1 MSALHV
7 IRASLAANV
16 RAALTGPSGGPPGR
30 RAYIAI
36 GAIVGTAN
44 FIINI
49 IQTGSAVTSADLTC
63 MLLALAV
70 LMATPLRPA
79 PGAAAY
85 LLLWLVMLAL
95 PDTHVTDMMMTKA
108 AFFIF
113 LGRFLRFWP
122 GLAITLVS
130 LLALLL
136 KIAVLAA
143 PMDGVY
149 SFLFFVFMALAF
161 FPTGVLL
168 RATEAARLA
177 DSQRAA
183 ARLEDMRLEIA
194 REMHDLVAYSMSQT
208 ALRAQR
214 AATDASYPPEVR
226 EEFMALESTASDA
239 LHELRLLLR
248 TLRQTEPALGRSI
261 ETSTGLG
268 HAVTDLGEAI
278 RVISDDIAA
287 AGFKVTYRCLGE
299 ARPSRLQATTL
310 SRVAREMSA
319 NIIRHGDPASPV
331 TVTLSLGPEVIRLV
345 TTNGVGSAVPRLPR
359 SGVGVLGMRER
370 LAAIDGTLTTLAE
383 DNAWITTATIPLP
396 APRTHP
402 TPLEKTA

>member
-7 IRASLAANV
+7 IRASLAANI
-16 RAALTGPSGGPPGR
+16 RTALTGPSGGPPGR
-30 RAYIAI
+30 RAYIVI

-44 FIINI
+44 FTINI

-63 MLLALAV
+63 MVLALAV
-70 LMATPLRPA
+70 LMVTPLRPA

-95 PDTHVTDMMMTKA
+95 PDTHVTNMMMTKA

-122 GLAITLVS
+122 GLTITLVS

-136 KIAVLAA
+136 KIAVLSA

-214 AATDASYPPEVR
+214 AATDTSYPPQVR

-278 RVISDDIAA
+278 RIISDDIAA
-287 AGFKVTYRCLGE
+287 AGFEVTYRCLGE
-299 ARPSRLQATTL
+299 AHPSRLQATTL

-319 NIIRHGDPASPV
+319 NIIRHGDPSSPV
-331 TVTLSLGPEVIRLV
+331 TVTLGLGPEVLRLV

-370 LAAIDGTLTTLAE
+370 LAAINGTLTTLAE

-396 APRTHP
+396 TPRTHP

>member
-7 IRASLAANV
+7 IRASLAANI
-16 RAALTGPSGGPPGR
+16 RTALTGPSGGPPGR

-36 GAIVGTAN
+36 GAIAGIAN
-44 FIINI
+44 LVVNI
-49 IQTGSAVTSADLTC
+49 MQTGSAVTPADLTC
-63 MLLALAV
+63 MVLALAV

-95 PDTHVTDMMMTKA
+95 PDTHVTNMMMTKA

-122 GLAITLVS
+122 GLTITLVS

-136 KIAVLAA
+136 KIAVLSA

-149 SFLFFVFMALAF
+149 TFLFFVFMALAF
-161 FPTGVLL
+161 FPTGILL

-214 AATDASYPPEVR
+214 AATDTSYPPQVR

-278 RVISDDIAA
+278 RIISDDIAA
-287 AGFKVTYRCLGE
+287 AGFEVTYRCLGE
-299 ARPSRLQATTL
+299 AHPSRLQATTL

-331 TVTLSLGPEVIRLV
+331 TVTLGLGPEVLRLV

-370 LAAIDGTLTTLAE
+370 LAAINGTLTTLAE

-396 APRTHP
+396 TPRTHP

>member
-7 IRASLAANV
+7 IRASLAANA

-30 RAYIAI
+30 RVYVII
-36 GAIVGTAN
+36 GAVAGIAN
-44 FIINI
+44 LMINI
-49 IQTGSAVTSADLTC
+49 IQTGSAVTSADLAC
-63 MLLALAV
+63 MTLALIL
-70 LMATPLRPA
+70 LMATPLRPI
-79 PGAAAY
+79 PGVAVY

-95 PDTHVTDMMMTKA
+95 PDAHVTDMMMTKA

-113 LGRFLRFWP
+113 LGRFLRFWT

-130 LLALLL
+130 LLTLLL
-136 KIAVLAA
+136 KIAILAA
-143 PMDGVY
+143 PIDGVHT
-149 SFLFFVFMALAF
+149 FLFFVLMALAF

-168 RATEAARLA
+168 RTAEAARLA

-214 AATDASYPPEVR
+214 AAADASYPPEVR

-287 AGFKVTYRCLGE
+287 AGFEVTYRCLGE

-396 APRTHP
+396 TPRTHP

>member
-7 IRASLAANV
+7 IRASLAANI
-16 RAALTGPSGGPPGR
+16 RTALTGPSGGPPGR
-30 RAYIAI
+30 RAYIVI

-44 FIINI
+44 FTINI

-63 MLLALAV
+63 MVLALAV
-70 LMATPLRPA
+70 LMVTPLRPA

-95 PDTHVTDMMMTKA
+95 PDTHVTNMMMTKA

-122 GLAITLVS
+122 GLTITLVS

-136 KIAVLAA
+136 KIAVLSA

-214 AATDASYPPEVR
+214 AAADTNYPPEVR

-278 RVISDDIAA
+278 RVISDDITA
-287 AGFKVTYRCLGE
+287 AGFEVTYRCLGE

-331 TVTLSLGPEVIRLV
+331 TVTLSLGPEVLRLV
-345 TTNGVGSAVPRLPR
+345 TTNGVSSSVPRLPR

-396 APRTHP
+396 TPRTHP

>member
-7 IRASLAANV
+7 IRASLAANA
-16 RAALTGPSGGPPGR
+16 RAALTGSSGGPPGR
-30 RAYIAI
+30 RVYIAI
-36 GAIVGTAN
+36 GAVAGVVN
-44 FIINI
+44 LVINI
-49 IQTGSAVTSADLTC
+49 IQAGTVTLTDIIC
-63 MLLALAV
+63 TVLALAV
-70 LMATPLRPA
+70 LIVTPLRPV
-79 PGAAAY
+79 PGATAY
-85 LLLWLVMLAL
+85 LLLWLVALAL
-95 PDTHVTDMMMTKA
+95 PDAHVTNMLMTKA

-136 KIAVLAA
+136 KIAVLSA

-214 AATDASYPPEVR
+214 AATDANYPPEVR

-287 AGFKVTYRCLGE
+287 AGFEVTYRCLGE

-331 TVTLSLGPEVIRLV
+331 TVTLSLGPEVLRLV
-345 TTNGVGSAVPRLPR
+345 TTNGVNSSVPRLPR

-396 APRTHP
+396 TPRTHP

>member
-7 IRASLAANV
+7 IRASLAANI
-16 RAALTGPSGGPPGR
+16 RTALTGPSGGPPGR
-30 RAYIAI
+30 RAYVVI

-49 IQTGSAVTSADLTC
+49 IQTKTVTLADIIC
-63 MLLALAV
+63 MVLALAA
-70 LMATPLRPA
+70 LMVTPLRPA

-95 PDTHVTDMMMTKA
+95 PNAHVTNMLMTKA

-136 KIAVLAA
+136 KIAILAA
-143 PMDGVY
+143 PIDGVY

-161 FPTGVLL
+161 FPTGILL

-214 AATDASYPPEVR
+214 AATDTSYPPQVR

-287 AGFKVTYRCLGE
+287 AGFEVTYRCLGE

-331 TVTLSLGPEVIRLV
+331 TVTLSLGPEVLRLV
-345 TTNGVGSAVPRLPR
+345 TTNGVSSSVPRLPR

-396 APRTHP
+396 TPRTHP

>member
-7 IRASLAANV
+7 IRASLAANI
-16 RAALTGPSGGPPGR
+16 RTALTGPSGGPPGR

-36 GAIVGTAN
+36 GAIAGIAN
-44 FIINI
+44 LVVNI
-49 IQTGSAVTSADLTC
+49 MQTGSAVTPADLAC
-63 MLLALAV
+63 MVLALIV
-70 LMATPLRPA
+70 LIATPLRPV
-79 PGAAAY
+79 PGIAAY
-85 LLLWLVMLAL
+85 LLLWLVMLTL
-95 PDTHVTDMMMTKA
+95 PDAHVTNMLMTKA

-122 GLAITLVS
+122 GLTITLVS

-161 FPTGVLL
+161 FPTGILL

-214 AATDASYPPEVR
+214 AAADTTYPAAAR
-226 EEFMALESTASDA
+226 KEFAALETTAADA

-248 TLRQTEPALGRSI
+248 TLRRAAPELAPDVTQGVG
-261 ETSTGLG
+261 TSNV
-268 HAVTDLGEAI
+268 VTDLGAAV
-278 RVISDDIAA
+278 RAVSDDIAA
-287 AGFKVTYRCLGE
+287 AGFDVTYRCRGNISPT
-299 ARPSRLQATTL
+299 RSQASTL
-310 SRVAREMSA
+310 SRVAREMGA
-319 NIIRHGDPASPV
+319 NVVRHAEPNAPV
-331 TVTLSLGPEVIRLV
+331 TLTLRLGPEVIRLV
-345 TTNGVGSAVPRLPR
+345 STNRIRVAPGDLPR
-359 SGVGVLGMRER
+359 SGSGVLGMRER
-370 LAAIDGTLTTLAE
+370 LTAIGGELTTLT
-383 DNAWITTATIPLP
+383 DDGSWIVTATVPVSGTRAL
-396 APRTHP
+396 APGD
-402 TPLEKTA
+402 ES

>member
-7 IRASLAANV
+7 IRASLAANI
-16 RAALTGPSGGPPGR
+16 RTALTGPSGGPPGR
-30 RAYIAI
+30 RAYIVI

-44 FIINI
+44 FTINI

-63 MLLALAV
+63 MVLALAV

-95 PDTHVTDMMMTKA
+95 PDTHVTNMMMTKA

-122 GLAITLVS
+122 GLTITLVS

-214 AATDASYPPEVR
+214 AATDTSYPPQVR

-278 RVISDDIAA
+278 RVISDDITA
-287 AGFKVTYRCLGE
+287 AGFEVTYRCLGE

-396 APRTHP
+396 TPRTHP

>member
-7 IRASLAANV
+7 IRASLAANA
-16 RAALTGPSGGPPGR
+16 RAALTGSSGGPPGR
-30 RAYIAI
+30 RVYIAI
-36 GAIVGTAN
+36 GAVAGVVN
-44 FIINI
+44 LVINI
-49 IQTGSAVTSADLTC
+49 IQAGTVTLTDIIC
-63 MLLALAV
+63 TVLALAV
-70 LMATPLRPA
+70 LIVTPLRPV
-79 PGAAAY
+79 PGATAY
-85 LLLWLVMLAL
+85 LLLWLVALAL
-95 PDTHVTDMMMTKA
+95 PDAHVTNMLMTKA

-136 KIAVLAA
+136 KIAVLSA

-214 AATDASYPPEVR
+214 AATDANYPPEVR

-278 RVISDDIAA
+278 RIISDDIAA
-287 AGFKVTYRCLGE
+287 AGFEVTYRCLGE

-331 TVTLSLGPEVIRLV
+331 TVTLSLGPEVLRLV
-345 TTNGVGSAVPRLPR
+345 TTNGVNSSVPRLPR

-396 APRTHP
+396 TPRTHP

>member
-7 IRASLAANV
+7 IRASLAANI
-16 RAALTGPSGGPPGR
+16 RTALTGPSGGPPGR
-30 RAYIAI
+30 RAYIVI

-44 FIINI
+44 FTINI

-63 MLLALAV
+63 MVLALAV
-70 LMATPLRPA
+70 LMVTPLRPA

-95 PDTHVTDMMMTKA
+95 PDTHVTNMMMTKA

-122 GLAITLVS
+122 GLTITLVS

-136 KIAVLAA
+136 KIAVLSA

-214 AATDASYPPEVR
+214 AATDTSYPPQVR

-278 RVISDDIAA
+278 RVISDDITA
-287 AGFKVTYRCLGE
+287 AGFEVTYRCLGE

-370 LAAIDGTLTTLAE
+370 LAAINGTLTTLAE

-396 APRTHP
+396 TPRTHP

>member
-30 RAYIAI
+30 LAYVII
-36 GAIVGTAN
+36 GAVVGTAN
-44 FIINI
+44 FVINI
-49 IQTGSAVTSADLTC
+49 IQTKTVTLADIIC
-63 MLLALAV
+63 MVLALAA
-70 LMATPLRPA
+70 LMAAPLRPV
-79 PGAAAY
+79 PGTTAY
-85 LLLWLVMLAL
+85 LLLWLVALAL
-95 PDTHVTDMMMTKA
+95 PDTHVTNMMMTKA

-136 KIAVLAA
+136 KIAVLSA

-149 SFLFFVFMALAF
+149 TFLFFVFMALAF
-161 FPTGVLL
+161 FPTGILL

-214 AATDASYPPEVR
+214 AAADTSYPEAAR
-226 EEFMALESTASDA
+226 KDFAALEVTAADA

-248 TLRQTEPALGRSI
+248 TLRRATPELALDVAQT
-261 ETSTGLG
+261 TGLG
-268 HAVTDLGEAI
+268 HVVTDLGAAV
-278 RVISDDIAA
+278 RAVSDDIAV
-287 AGFKVTYRCLGE
+287 AGFDVTYQCRGS
-299 ARPSRLQATTL
+299 ASPTRSQASTL
-310 SRVAREMSA
+310 SRVVREMGA
-319 NIIRHGDPASPV
+319 NIVRHAEPHAPV
-331 TVTLSLGPEVIRLV
+331 TMTLRLGPDAIRLV
-345 TTNGVGSAVPRLPR
+345 STNRIRTTPGDLPR
-359 SGVGVLGMRER
+359 SGSGVLGMRER
-370 LAAIDGTLTTLAE
+370 LTAIGGELTTLA
-383 DNAWITTATIPLP
+383 DDGSWIVTATVPVDNSRTPLP
-396 APRTHP
+396 GGDS
-402 TPLEKTA
+402 

>member
-36 GAIVGTAN
+36 GAIAGIAN
-44 FIINI
+44 LVVNI
-49 IQTGSAVTSADLTC
+49 MQTGSAVTPADLAC
-63 MLLALAV
+63 MVLALIV
-70 LMATPLRPA
+70 LIATPLRPV
-79 PGAAAY
+79 PGIAAY
-85 LLLWLVMLAL
+85 LLLWLVMLTL
-95 PDTHVTDMMMTKA
+95 PDAHVTNMLMTKA

-136 KIAVLAA
+136 KIAILSA
-143 PMDGVY
+143 PIDGVY

-161 FPTGVLL
+161 FPTGILL

-183 ARLEDMRLEIA
+183 TRLEDMRLEIA
-194 REMHDLVAYSMSQT
+194 REMHDLVAYSMAQT

-287 AGFKVTYRCLGE
+287 AGFEVTYRCLGE

-319 NIIRHGDPASPV
+319 NVIRHGDPASPV
-331 TVTLSLGPEVIRLV
+331 TVTLSLGPEVLRLV
-345 TTNGVGSAVPRLPR
+345 ITNGVGSAVPRLPR

-396 APRTHP
+396 TPRTHP

>member
-1 MSALHV
+1 
-7 IRASLAANV
+7 
-16 RAALTGPSGGPPGR
+16 
-30 RAYIAI
+30 
-36 GAIVGTAN
+36 
-44 FIINI
+44 
-49 IQTGSAVTSADLTC
+49 

-70 LMATPLRPA
+70 LMVTPLRPA

-95 PDTHVTDMMMTKA
+95 PDTHVTNMMMTKA

-122 GLAITLVS
+122 GLTITLVS

-136 KIAVLAA
+136 KIAVLSA

-214 AATDASYPPEVR
+214 AAADASYPPEVR

-287 AGFKVTYRCLGE
+287 AGFEVTYRCLGE

-396 APRTHP
+396 TPRTHP

>member
-36 GAIVGTAN
+36 GAIAGIAN
-44 FIINI
+44 LVVNI
-49 IQTGSAVTSADLTC
+49 MQTGSAVTSADLAC
-63 MLLALAV
+63 MVLALAV
-70 LMATPLRPA
+70 LMATPLRPV
-79 PGAAAY
+79 PGIAAY
-85 LLLWLVMLAL
+85 LLLWLVMLTL
-95 PDTHVTDMMMTKA
+95 PDAHVTNMLMTKA

-136 KIAVLAA
+136 KIAILAA
-143 PMDGVY
+143 PIDGVY

-161 FPTGVLL
+161 FPTGILL

-183 ARLEDMRLEIA
+183 TRLEDMRLEIA

-214 AATDASYPPEVR
+214 AATDANYPPEVR

-287 AGFKVTYRCLGE
+287 AGFEVTYRCLGE

-319 NIIRHGDPASPV
+319 NVIRHGDPASPV
-331 TVTLSLGPEVIRLV
+331 TVTLSLGPEVLRLV
-345 TTNGVGSAVPRLPR
+345 ITNGVGSAVPRLPR

-396 APRTHP
+396 TPRTHP

>member
-7 IRASLAANV
+7 IRASLAANI
-16 RAALTGPSGGPPGR
+16 RTALTGPSGGPPGR

-36 GAIVGTAN
+36 GAIAGIAN
-44 FIINI
+44 LVVNI
-49 IQTGSAVTSADLTC
+49 MQTGSAVTPADLTC
-63 MLLALAV
+63 MVLALAV

-95 PDTHVTDMMMTKA
+95 PNAHVTNMLMTKA

-113 LGRFLRFWP
+113 LGRFLRFWT

-161 FPTGVLL
+161 FPTGILL

-214 AATDASYPPEVR
+214 AATDTSYPPQVR

-278 RVISDDIAA
+278 RVISDDITA
-287 AGFKVTYRCLGE
+287 AGFEVTYRCLGE

-396 APRTHP
+396 TPRTHP

>member
-7 IRASLAANV
+7 IRASLAANI
-16 RAALTGPSGGPPGR
+16 RTALTGPSGGPPGR

-36 GAIVGTAN
+36 GAIAGIAN
-44 FIINI
+44 LVVNI
-49 IQTGSAVTSADLTC
+49 MQTGSAVTPADLTC
-63 MLLALAV
+63 MVLALAV

-95 PDTHVTDMMMTKA
+95 PNAHVTNMLMTKA

-122 GLAITLVS
+122 GLTITLVS

-161 FPTGVLL
+161 FPTGILL

-214 AATDASYPPEVR
+214 AATDTSYPPQVR

-278 RVISDDIAA
+278 RVISDDITA
-287 AGFKVTYRCLGE
+287 AGFEVTYRCLGE

-396 APRTHP
+396 TPRTHP

>member
-7 IRASLAANV
+7 IRASLAANA
-16 RAALTGPSGGPPGR
+16 RAALTGSSGGPPGR
-30 RAYIAI
+30 RVYIAI
-36 GAIVGTAN
+36 GAVAGVVN
-44 FIINI
+44 LVINI
-49 IQTGSAVTSADLTC
+49 IQAGTVTLTDIIC
-63 MLLALAV
+63 TVLALAV
-70 LMATPLRPA
+70 LIVTPLRPV
-79 PGAAAY
+79 PGATAY
-85 LLLWLVMLAL
+85 LLLWLVALAL
-95 PDTHVTDMMMTKA
+95 PDAHVTNMLMTKA

-136 KIAVLAA
+136 KIAVLSA

-214 AATDASYPPEVR
+214 AATDANYPPEVR

-248 TLRQTEPALGRSI
+248 TLRHTEPALGRSI

-278 RVISDDIAA
+278 RIISDDIAA
-287 AGFKVTYRCLGE
+287 AGFEVTYRCLGE

-331 TVTLSLGPEVIRLV
+331 TVTLSLGPEVLRLV
-345 TTNGVGSAVPRLPR
+345 TTNGVNSSVPRLPR

-396 APRTHP
+396 TPRTHP

>member
-36 GAIVGTAN
+36 GAIAGIAN
-44 FIINI
+44 LVVNI
-49 IQTGSAVTSADLTC
+49 MQTGSAVTSADLAC
-63 MLLALAV
+63 MVLALAV
-70 LMATPLRPA
+70 LMATPLRPV
-79 PGAAAY
+79 PGIAAY
-85 LLLWLVMLAL
+85 LLLWLVMLTL
-95 PDTHVTDMMMTKA
+95 PDAHVTNMLMTKA

-136 KIAVLAA
+136 KIAILAA
-143 PMDGVY
+143 PIDGVY

-161 FPTGVLL
+161 FPTGILL

-183 ARLEDMRLEIA
+183 TRLEDMRLEIA

-214 AATDASYPPEVR
+214 AAADTSYPPDVR
-226 EEFMALESTASDA
+226 E
-239 LHELRLLLR
+239 
-248 TLRQTEPALGRSI
+248 
-261 ETSTGLG
+261 
-268 HAVTDLGEAI
+268 
-278 RVISDDIAA
+278 
-287 AGFKVTYRCLGE
+287 
-299 ARPSRLQATTL
+299 
-310 SRVAREMSA
+310 
-319 NIIRHGDPASPV
+319 
-331 TVTLSLGPEVIRLV
+331 
-345 TTNGVGSAVPRLPR
+345 
-359 SGVGVLGMRER
+359 
-370 LAAIDGTLTTLAE
+370 
-383 DNAWITTATIPLP
+383 
-396 APRTHP
+396 
-402 TPLEKTA
+402 

>member
-7 IRASLAANV
+7 IRASLAANI
-16 RAALTGPSGGPPGR
+16 RTALTGPSGGPPGR
-30 RAYIAI
+30 RAYVVI

-49 IQTGSAVTSADLTC
+49 IQTKTVTLADIIC
-63 MLLALAV
+63 MVLALAV

-85 LLLWLVMLAL
+85 LLLWLVLLAL
-95 PDTHVTDMMMTKA
+95 PNAHVTNMLMTKA

-136 KIAVLAA
+136 KIAILAA
-143 PMDGVY
+143 PIDGVY

-161 FPTGVLL
+161 FPTGILL

-183 ARLEDMRLEIA
+183 TRLEDMRLEIA

-214 AATDASYPPEVR
+214 AATDTSYPPQVR

-287 AGFKVTYRCLGE
+287 AGFEVTYRCLGE

-331 TVTLSLGPEVIRLV
+331 TVTLSLGPEVLRLV

-396 APRTHP
+396 TPRTHP

>member
-7 IRASLAANV
+7 IRASLAANI
-16 RAALTGPSGGPPGR
+16 RTALTGPSGGPPGR
-30 RAYIAI
+30 RAYIVI

-44 FIINI
+44 FTINI

-63 MLLALAV
+63 MVLALAV
-70 LMATPLRPA
+70 LMVTPLRPA

-95 PDTHVTDMMMTKA
+95 PDTHVTNMMMTKA

-122 GLAITLVS
+122 GLTITLVS

-136 KIAVLAA
+136 KIAVLSA

-214 AATDASYPPEVR
+214 AAADANYPPEVR

-278 RVISDDIAA
+278 RVISDDITA
-287 AGFKVTYRCLGE
+287 AGFEVTYRCLGE

-396 APRTHP
+396 TPRTHP

>member
-30 RAYIAI
+30 LAYIAI
-36 GAIVGTAN
+36 GAIAGIAN
-44 FIINI
+44 LVVNI
-49 IQTGSAVTSADLTC
+49 MQTGSAVTPADLAC
-63 MLLALAV
+63 MVLALIV
-70 LMATPLRPA
+70 LIATPLRPV
-79 PGAAAY
+79 PGIAAY
-85 LLLWLVMLAL
+85 LLLWLVMLTL
-95 PDTHVTDMMMTKA
+95 PDAHVTNMLMTKA

-122 GLAITLVS
+122 GLTITLVS

-136 KIAVLAA
+136 KIAILAA
-143 PMDGVY
+143 PIDGVY

-161 FPTGVLL
+161 FPTGILL

-183 ARLEDMRLEIA
+183 TRLEDMRLEIA

-214 AATDASYPPEVR
+214 AATDTSYPPQVR

-287 AGFKVTYRCLGE
+287 AGFEVTYRCLGE

-319 NIIRHGDPASPV
+319 NVIRHGDPASPV
-331 TVTLSLGPEVIRLV
+331 TVTLGLGPEVLRLV

-396 APRTHP
+396 TPRTHP